1 MCIKD
6 DNDISESGESD
17 DSSNVQLFMAM
28 EKQDDQSGE
37 EEEGEIDLE
46 VELVSALSELR
57 KVRRECKH
65 FKREIENLEFELQ
78 KSNGLIE
85 STEIM
90 VVDLKLKI
98 EEARV
103 TEEALTKMLAEK
115 DKENEG
121 LRMEVVS
128 LRKKVQE
135 NNMNHSSQVLDQII
149 SSQRSTY
156 DKIGICYKSAVTNG
170 CSSSSVEKAGTKD
183 NHEKITSKKMESE
196 RQEEN
201 QGSTVHRRSYG
212 RHQNRFEGQCFFCY
226 KYRHKA
232 AFCNSFSRKINA
244 HNSHERSNF
253 EYRRGHGK
261 TSQNNM
267 NYSYNRFDTLRYET
281 ECYKCNNFGH
291 VSRNCPMSFQKFNE
305 PTYTDLKTKYWKK
318 KSENLNTEKC
328 TIALQAE
335 HKVKW
340 VVDSGCSKHMTG
352 RKQLFVKLNEGK
364 EGTVTFGN
372 DQSTRIVGR

>member
-1 MCIKD
+1 
-6 DNDISESGESD
+6 
-17 DSSNVQLFMAM
+17 
-28 EKQDDQSGE
+28 
-37 EEEGEIDLE
+37 
-46 VELVSALSELR
+46 
-57 KVRRECKH
+57 VRRECKH

-90 VVDLKLKI
+90 VVELKLKI

-156 DKIGICYKSAVTNG
+156 DKTGIGYKSTVTNG
-170 CSSSSVEKAGTKD
+170 CSSSSVEKAGTED
-183 NHEKITSKKMESE
+183 NHEKITNKKMESE

-201 QGSTVHRRSYG
+201 QGSTMHRRSYG
-212 RHQNRFEGQCFFCY
+212 RHQNRFEGHCFFCY
-226 KYRHKA
+226 KYGHKA
-232 AFCNSFSRKINA
+232 SFCNSFSRKINA

-253 EYRRGHGK
+253 EYGRGHGK
-261 TSQNNM
+261 TSQNNI

-318 KSENLNTEKC
+318 KSENLNTKKC
-328 TIALQAE
+328 IIALQA
-335 HKVKW
+335 
-340 VVDSGCSKHMTG
+340 
-352 RKQLFVKLNEGK
+352 
-364 EGTVTFGN
+364 
-372 DQSTRIVGR
+372 

>member
-1 MCIKD
+1 
-6 DNDISESGESD
+6 
-17 DSSNVQLFMAM
+17 
-28 EKQDDQSGE
+28 
-37 EEEGEIDLE
+37 
-46 VELVSALSELR
+46 LVSALSELR

-78 KSNGLIE
+78 KSNGLID

-103 TEEALTKMLAEK
+103 IEEALTKMLVEK

-121 LRMEVVS
+121 LKIEVVS

-156 DKIGICYKSAVTNG
+156 DKTGIGYKSTVTNG
-170 CSSSSVEKAGTKD
+170 CSSSSVEKAGTED

-212 RHQNRFEGQCFFCY
+212 RHQNRFEGHCFFFY
-226 KYRHKA
+226 KYGHKA

-253 EYRRGHGK
+253 EYGRGHGK
-261 TSQNNM
+261 TSQNNI
-267 NYSYNRFDTLRYET
+267 NYSYNIFDTLRYE
-281 ECYKCNNFGH
+281 
-291 VSRNCPMSFQKFNE
+291 
-305 PTYTDLKTKYWKK
+305 
-318 KSENLNTEKC
+318 
-328 TIALQAE
+328 I
-335 HKVKW
+335 
-340 VVDSGCSKHMTG
+340 
-352 RKQLFVKLNEGK
+352 
-364 EGTVTFGN
+364 VTSVTTLVMC
-372 DQSTRIVGR
+372 QEIVL